1 MESSLSRGSRCS
13 FASTTWTSCS
23 ASPTWSPSCI
33 KDKCSR
39 REPRRRSAPIPR
51 SRRSTSATSIST
63 RLRRRPAPVLEV
75 SNLQVR
81 YGKSHVVFDMGLK
94 VGRGEVV
101 ALLGRNG
108 AGKTTTIMG
117 IVGLIGG
124 TTGSVVIDGVDVGR
138 CPAFRRAQS
147 GIAYVPSGARCFAP
161 LTVEEN
167 LHIAARAT
175 RNGGA
180 PSWTVERVYEVFPK
194 LQQLRANLAGGL
206 SGGERQMLAVGRGLM
221 LNPKVILLD
230 EPTEGL
236 APVIVQGL
244 AALIRTLRDTGV
256 GILLAEQNHQMA
268 LKVADRAAFIE
279 KGRIAAELPA
289 ADARTSDVVH
299 RILGV

>member
-1 MESSLSRGSRCS
+1 M
-13 FASTTWTSCS
+13 
-23 ASPTWSPSCI
+23 
-33 KDKCSR
+33 
-39 REPRRRSAPIPR
+39 
-51 SRRSTSATSIST
+51 
-63 RLRRRPAPVLEV
+63 LEV
-75 SNLQVR
+75 SELQVR
-81 YGKSHVVFDMGLK
+81 YGKSHVVFDLALK
-94 VGRGEVV
+94 VGEGEVL

-117 IVGLIGG
+117 IVGLIPG
-124 TTGSVVIDGVDVGR
+124 TTGHIVIDGVEVGKW
-138 CPAFRRAQS
+138 PAFRRAKA

-161 LTVEEN
+161 LTVAEN
-167 LHIAARAT
+167 LQIASRAT
-175 RNGGA
+175 RNGGSPA
-180 PSWTVERVYEVFPK
+180 WTVERVFEVFPK
-194 LQQLRANLAGGL
+194 LEQLRGNLAGGL

-221 LNPKVILLD
+221 LNPKVILFD

-244 AALIRTLRDTGV
+244 AALIRKLKETGV

-289 ADARTSDVVH
+289 GEARGSEVLH

>member
-1 MESSLSRGSRCS
+1 
-13 FASTTWTSCS
+13 
-23 ASPTWSPSCI
+23 
-33 KDKCSR
+33 
-39 REPRRRSAPIPR
+39 
-51 SRRSTSATSIST
+51 
-63 RLRRRPAPVLEV
+63 VLEV

-81 YGKSHVVFDMGLK
+81 YGKSHVIFDFGIK
-94 VGRGEVV
+94 VGKGEVL

-117 IVGLIGG
+117 IIGLIPG
-124 TTGSVVIDGVDVGR
+124 TTGSVVIDRVEVGR
-138 CPAFRRAQS
+138 WPAFRRAQS

-161 LTVEEN
+161 LTVAEN
-167 LHIAARAT
+167 LQIAARAAP
-175 RNGGA
+175 NGGDA
-180 PSWTVERVYEVFPK
+180 SSWTVERVYEVFPK
-194 LQQLRANLAGGL
+194 LQPLRANLAGGL

-244 AALIRTLRDTGV
+244 AGLIRTLKETGV

-279 KGRIAAELPA
+279 KGRIVEELPA
-289 ADARTSDVVH
+289 AEARTSDVLH